1 MHRLIGNVRPQKLSD
16 PPSDKLFV
24 SDPLHRLKHQRMMG
38 KDQIRTLQKCLV
50 YRIVINI
57 DRDENLL
64 YFLICPAENQ
74 PLLSQPMAYASGAAC
89 SSRLRISF
97 TFILFLL
104 LMISGGRPLQALL
117 FLCQLPDTSFSSSP
131 KVCSL
136 CQAIQNPPLLLYL
149 SF

>member
-38 KDQIRTLQKCLV
+38 EDQIRTLQKCLV

-74 PLLSQPMAYASGAAC
+74 AAVIPAHGICLRRGLFQQASDFFYFHLVSPFNDIWRPPSPGSPFPLSAP
-89 SSRLRISF
+89 
-97 TFILFLL
+97 
-104 LMISGGRPLQALL
+104 
-117 FLCQLPDTSFSSSP
+117 
-131 KVCSL
+131 
-136 CQAIQNPPLLLYL
+136 
-149 SF
+149 